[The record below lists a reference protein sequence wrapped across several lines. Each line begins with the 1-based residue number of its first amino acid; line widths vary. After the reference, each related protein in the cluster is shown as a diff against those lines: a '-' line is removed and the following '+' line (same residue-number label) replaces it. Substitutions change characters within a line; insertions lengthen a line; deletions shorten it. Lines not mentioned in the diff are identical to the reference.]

1 MEQIS
6 TLSMVLEPPPSFGA
20 TVSKVNSLGPYLQG
34 ALLERADS
42 EFVGILHRLP
52 FNPYS
57 QCCTLDGEGRV
68 VWRISALTQEVADEL
83 IDPVLDM
90 GRVELRAVGA
100 TFDVTERS
108 LETVDLKTLLDS
120 IYEEGPSR
128 VRLQFPTP
136 AAFKSQ
142 GSYVFMPS
150 VRLIFQNLLMHYS
163 QVYEG
168 SKEIDFDTVDY
179 IDQNVRITSYNLQ
192 SRYYAHAAAQ
202 DKKIPAFVGSL
213 TLSIGGPA
221 SMAGLV
227 RMLLRFG
234 EFAGVGIKTSM
245 GMGGFACYPI
255 QPRARGAHE
264 ASEAHE
270 AREAH
275 ETDGGEMA
283 R

>member
-6 TLSMVLEPPPSFGA
+6 TMAMVLEAPPSFGA
-20 TVSKVNSLGPYLQG
+20 TPSKVNSLGPYLQG
-34 ALLERADS
+34 ALLERAKS
-42 EFVGILHRLP
+42 EFVGLLHRLP

-57 QCCTLDGEGRV
+57 QCCTLDGEGRI
-68 VWRISALTQEVADEL
+68 VWRVSALTEEVAREL
-83 IDPVLDM
+83 IDPVRDL
-90 GRVELRAVGA
+90 GQVELRAVDA
-100 TFDVTERS
+100 VFDVAGTS
-108 LETVDLKTLLDS
+108 LETVGVKSLLDS

-128 VRLQFPTP
+128 VRLQFLTPT
-136 AAFKSQ
+136 AFKSQ

-163 QVYEG
+163 QAYEG

-179 IDQNVRITSYNLQ
+179 IDQNVRVTSYNLQ
-192 SRYYAHAAAQ
+192 SRYFAHVAAQ

-245 GMGGFACYPI
+245 GMGGFAYRPI
-255 QPRARGAHE
+255 QPKANGANE
-264 ASEAHE
+264 AN
-270 AREAH
+270 
-275 ETDGGEMA
+275 GGEMA